1 MASNIAKRWK
11 ILSGESEWKGLLSPN
26 LDVDLRHYIIHYGER
41 VQAVYDATIDET
53 KSKNVG
59 LPRYKERNLFAKVG
73 LEIANPYKYE
83 VKKYFYGSTKG
94 IVLNHTINGSERNSN
109 WLGFI
114 AVATDEG
121 SKYLGRRDILISWRG
136 TLLKSEWLIDT
147 ISGLVPASDILGW
160 QNNPMVHGGWYSYY
174 TSYDGSKYNSSSC
187 RNQILAMVRELVE
200 QYKEEEMSITVT
212 GHSMGASLATLN
224 ATDIVYNG
232 YNKPK
237 DHPNKACPVTA
248 IVFASPRLGD
258 YGFSK
263 VFYSLDKLH
272 ALRVRNKYDVVPD
285 SPNNFN
291 YVHVGKELIIDTQ
304 KSPYLKINHNELYHV
319 LEVYLHG
326 VAGTQGKDG
335 LGGFKWEAERDLA
348 LINKRSDGLKDEYR
362 VIGN

>member
-1 MASNIAKRWK
+1 
-11 ILSGESEWKGLLSPN
+11 
-26 LDVDLRHYIIHYGER
+26 
-41 VQAVYDATIDET
+41 
-53 KSKNVG
+53 
-59 LPRYKERNLFAKVG
+59 
-73 LEIANPYKYE
+73 
-83 VKKYFYGSTKG
+83 
-94 IVLNHTINGSERNSN
+94 
-109 WLGFI
+109 
-114 AVATDEG
+114 
-121 SKYLGRRDILISWRG
+121 
-136 TLLKSEWLIDT
+136 
-147 ISGLVPASDILGW
+147 
-160 QNNPMVHGGWYSYY
+160 
-174 TSYDGSKYNSSSC
+174 
-187 RNQILAMVRELVE
+187 MVRELVE
-200 QYKEEEMSITVT
+200 KYKEEEMSITVT

-285 SPNNFN
+285 SPNNIN

-335 LGGFKWEAERDLA
+335 SGGFKWEAERDLA
-348 LINKRSDGLKDEYR
+348 LINKWSDGLKDEYR
-362 VIGN
+362 VIGNWWIEKNKSMIQKEDGNWVLKDCDIDDNDDN